1 MWIRTGAAGHEP
13 VERARRARHKQRG
26 EKPCSGAE
34 YRLDGVQLP
43 AQRHGRLRPDRLADR
58 ARGGNIDAFPDRDAG
73 RARDLTRLRYL
84 AVWQERGPRPRQRH
98 GDGHERGGESAREP
112 PEGNSPRGEE
122 PVTGAVAAAAGG
134 GCHIFSGCG
143 FPAPGLQDFIWKPIF
158 TIGSFEFTKPM
169 LLAIL
174 AALIVIGFFW
184 AAFRKP
190 RLIPGRT
197 QSLGEMAILAV
208 RDQILRPSLGRK
220 GDSYLPFL
228 VSLFFFIYIMNL
240 MELIPVFQFPVT
252 SRIGFVWPMV
262 FIVYFLY
269 LYLGFKHQ
277 GGWGYIRNM
286 ITPGVPAPV
295 LIILIPVEL
304 LRFFVFQ
311 PFTLGVRLFGNMFAG
326 HLLLTI
332 FTVATWYLLSL
343 SVRLLYAAG
352 SFALAIF
359 VFVLETLV
367 TLLQAFIF
375 TTLTATYIAS
385 SVEPAH

>member
-1 MWIRTGAAGHEP
+1 
-13 VERARRARHKQRG
+13 
-26 EKPCSGAE
+26 
-34 YRLDGVQLP
+34 
-43 AQRHGRLRPDRLADR
+43 
-58 ARGGNIDAFPDRDAG
+58 
-73 RARDLTRLRYL
+73 
-84 AVWQERGPRPRQRH
+84 
-98 GDGHERGGESAREP
+98 
-112 PEGNSPRGEE
+112 
-122 PVTGAVAAAAGG
+122 VTGDLASN
-134 GCHIFSGCG
+134 GCHIFNGCG
-143 FPAPGLQDFIWKPIF
+143 FPAPGLQDFNWKPF
-158 TIGSFEFTKPM
+158 FSIGSFHFTKPM
-169 LLAIL
+169 LLAIIS
-174 AALIVIGFFW
+174 ALVLIAFFW
-184 AAFRKP
+184 AAFSKP
-190 RLIPGRT
+190 KLVPRGVQNI
-197 QSLGEMAILAV
+197 GEMAILAV

-228 VSLFFFIYIMNL
+228 CSLFFFIYIMNV
-240 MELIPVFQFPVT
+240 MELIPVFQFPVP

-277 GGWGYIRNM
+277 GIWGYFKTM
-286 ITPGVPAPV
+286 IPPGVPAPIY
-295 LIILIPVEL
+295 IILVPVEL

-332 FTVATWYLLSL
+332 FAVATWYMF
-343 SVRLLYAAG
+343 AASYQLVFAVG

-359 VFVLETLV
+359 VFLLEILV

>member
-1 MWIRTGAAGHEP
+1 
-13 VERARRARHKQRG
+13 
-26 EKPCSGAE
+26 
-34 YRLDGVQLP
+34 
-43 AQRHGRLRPDRLADR
+43 
-58 ARGGNIDAFPDRDAG
+58 
-73 RARDLTRLRYL
+73 
-84 AVWQERGPRPRQRH
+84 
-98 GDGHERGGESAREP
+98 
-112 PEGNSPRGEE
+112 
-122 PVTGAVAAAAGG
+122 VTGAIAAPAG
-134 GCHIFSGCG
+134 GCHIFEGCG
-143 FPAPGLQDFIWKPIF
+143 FPAPGLQDFNWKPFF
-158 TIGSFEFTKPM
+158 TIGSFSFTKPM
-169 LLAIL
+169 LLAIIS
-174 AALIVIGFFW
+174 ALVVIVFFW
-184 AAFRKP
+184 FAFRKP
-190 RLIPGRT
+190 KLIPGRT

-220 GDSYLPFL
+220 GDSYLPLL
-228 VSLFFFIYIMNL
+228 VSLFFFIYLMNV

-277 GGWGYIRNM
+277 GTWGYIRNM
-286 ITPGVPAPV
+286 IPPGVPAPV
-295 LIILIPVEL
+295 LVILIPVEL

-332 FTVATWYLLSL
+332 FTLATWYMLDLSIG
-343 SVRLLYAAG
+343 LLYSVG

-359 VFVLETLV
+359 VFLLETLV

-375 TTLTATYIAS
+375 TTLTATYIAA